1 MIRRCVDR
9 SNPTY
14 RYIYYILLGT
24 RTRTLEDRIPH
35 SAPPLAI
42 FRRFEETMP
51 EAKLCLPFGSRDL
64 PPTDETGGIGSI
76 R

>member
-1 MIRRCVDR
+1 MIRRCIDR

-24 RTRTLEDRIPH
+24 RTRTLEVRIPR
-35 SAPPLAI
+35 SAPSLTVC
-42 FRRFEETMP
+42 RRFEEIMP

-64 PPTDETGGIGSI
+64 PPTDKTGGIGSI